1 MPITPD
7 HYIYWQWGFAHLNAT
22 IVYTWVVMVLLTIV
36 AWSVTRRLDY
46 TGLYRSKWQ
55 NALEVVV
62 QAIRGQIQEI
72 CPEERDAFLPFVGTL
87 FLFIATC
94 SLLEIVPGWKAP
106 TGSLSTTAGLA
117 ICVGVAVHI
126 FGIARKGIAQ
136 YLRHYLQPTF
146 FMFPFHLLTEM
157 TRTLALAIRLFGNIM
172 SESTIVG
179 ILLAIAP
186 FAFPMIMQGFGL
198 LMGLIQA
205 YVFAIL
211 ATVYIA
217 AAAQAQRNR
226 EGVVYD

>member
-7 HYIYWQWGFAHLNAT
+7 HDLYWQWGFAHLNAT
-22 IVYTWVVMVLLTIV
+22 IVYTWVVMVLLTLI
-36 AWSVTRRLDY
+36 AWRVTRHLDY
-46 TGLYRSKWQ
+46 SGLYRSKWQ

-62 QAIRGQIQEI
+62 QAIRGQIREI
-72 CPEERDAFLPFVGTL
+72 CPEEKDLFLPFIGTL

-94 SLLEIVPGWKAP
+94 SLLEILPGWKAP

-126 FGIARKGIAQ
+126 FGIARRGVRK

-146 FMFPFHLLTEM
+146 LMLPFHMLTET
-157 TRTLALAIRLFGNIM
+157 TRTLALAVRLFGNIM

-186 FAFPMIMQGFGL
+186 LAFPMIMQVFGL

-217 AAAQAQRNR
+217 AATQAQRNR
-226 EGVVYD
+226 EGVAYD